1 VATLK
6 EQIDVTKIMSFAME
20 LEEGNDDNHE
30 DCGYDSDANLISSNK
45 STSWELTTQARAC
58 LMEQAE
64 MLDEYFLIRLVKDGD
79 NIYLEALPILLNG
92 YEPSPACL
100 AIFLLR
106 LAMEVN
112 WNDEKPC
119 FCGILL

>member
-20 LEEGNDDNHE
+20 LKEGNDDNHE

-45 STSWELTTQARAC
+45 STNWELTTQARAC

-64 MLDEYFLIRLVKDGD
+64 MLDEYFLI
-79 NIYLEALPILLNG
+79 
-92 YEPSPACL
+92 
-100 AIFLLR
+100 
-106 LAMEVN
+106 
-112 WNDEKPC
+112 
-119 FCGILL
+119 